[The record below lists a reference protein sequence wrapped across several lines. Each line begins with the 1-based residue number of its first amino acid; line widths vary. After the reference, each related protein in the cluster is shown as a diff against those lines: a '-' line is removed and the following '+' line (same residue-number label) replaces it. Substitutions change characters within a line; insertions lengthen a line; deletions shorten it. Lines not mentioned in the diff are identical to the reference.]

1 MDYCCV
7 PDSYGRA
14 AVIVML
20 RLDTRPTTN
29 TIECKLVVPGAETG
43 GRAGAWLPYGSQ
55 IYIEYLNF
63 D

>member
-29 TIECKLVVPGAETG
+29 TIECKLVVPEAETG
-43 GRAGAWLPYGSQ
+43 GGQGPGLPIVSKF
-55 IYIEYLNF
+55 ILNI
-63 D
+63 

>member
-29 TIECKLVVPGAETG
+29 TIECKLVVPGGGDRGA
-43 GRAGAWLPYGSQ
+43 GRAWPPYGSQ
-55 IYIEYLNF
+55 IYIEHLNF

>member
-14 AVIVML
+14 VVIVML

-29 TIECKLVVPGAETG
+29 TIECKLVVLGAETG
-43 GRAGAWLPYGSQ
+43 APYDSQ
-55 IYIEYLNF
+55 IYIEHLNF